1 MERNTCSHYRD
12 GRAAACGQS
21 AENLVLRKNTPHKVY
36 AQVARNIDLPIL
48 HIGDA
53 TGLAIRNSGLK
64 RVGLIGTL
72 YTMEDGFMADWL
84 KEHYGIETLVPS
96 SGPARKELHRII
108 QEELGRGIFRPESK
122 KYVLEQIEELQKQGA
137 QGIVLGAPN
146 FRWRKGYLGTSLSDL
161 TAAMGVNRPSLYTAF
176 GNKKSLFRKVLDR
189 YSKGPSV
196 YLSEALREPTARA
209 VVERVFHGVVELLT
223 DPRTPTTC
231 MWVHGALSCG
241 ADPWRKEFAAQR
253 VAGFEELR
261 ADLDTL
267 ANFVQTVN
275 FGLTV
280 QASTGATRKDLLCVV
295 AAALQAWPK

>member
-1 MERNTCSHYRD
+1 MIY
-12 GRAAACGQS
+12 
-21 AENLVLRKNTPHKVY
+21 L
-36 AQVARNIDLPIL
+36 
-48 HIGDA
+48 
-53 TGLAIRNSGLK
+53 
-64 RVGLIGTL
+64 LIGMKREKITS
-72 YTMEDGFMADWL
+72 A
-84 KEHYGIETLVPS
+84 
-96 SGPARKELHRII
+96 
-108 QEELGRGIFRPESK
+108 LGRPRAFDAEKALDRAMQ
-122 KYVLEQIEELQKQGA
+122 V
-137 QGIVLGAPN
+137 
-146 FRWRKGYLGTSLSDL
+146 FWRKGYLGTSLSDL
-161 TAAMGVNRPSLYTAF
+161 TDAMGINRPSLYAAF

-209 VVERVFHGVVELLT
+209 VVERVLHGVVDLLT

-241 ADPWRKEFAAQR
+241 DDPLRKEFAAQR

-261 ADLDTL
+261 ARFRRAVTEGDLPMNADVDTL

-295 AAALQAWPK
+295 AAALQAWPE